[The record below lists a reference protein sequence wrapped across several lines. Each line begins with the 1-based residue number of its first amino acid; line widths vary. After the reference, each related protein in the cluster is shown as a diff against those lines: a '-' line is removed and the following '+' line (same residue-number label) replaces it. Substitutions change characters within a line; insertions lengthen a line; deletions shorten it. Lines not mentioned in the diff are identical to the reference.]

1 VAEQANELIAQLRAE
16 VLALQEAAAAEA
28 FLVAEA
34 TAVATLLASEAAAVE
49 AILVAEATAAA
60 AAAAATAGGT
70 PPPVV
75 FTLAPA
81 LANTTALLDL
91 TSPSGTKHFKGA
103 TECLN
108 SHPSDFLG

>member
-1 VAEQANELIAQLRAE
+1 MADRGNKLIAQLRAE
-16 VLALQEAAAAEA
+16 VLALQEAAAAAAGLESEA
-28 FLVAEA
+28 AA
-34 TAVATLLASEAAAVE
+34 AATLLATEAAAVE